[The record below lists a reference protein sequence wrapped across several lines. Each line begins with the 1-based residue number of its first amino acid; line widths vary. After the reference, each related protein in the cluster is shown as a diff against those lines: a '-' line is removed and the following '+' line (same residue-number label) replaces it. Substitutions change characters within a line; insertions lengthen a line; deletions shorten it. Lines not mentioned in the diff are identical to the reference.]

1 MAAEKAKYKTE
12 TVVHLL
18 PEQLKPSPE

>member
-1 MAAEKAKYKTE
+1 MAAKKAKYKTE